1 MPGPPP
7 SERGGGRLIAGAG
20 GCYSRCNNS
29 PPGWVMHRQLLA
41 ILLGMG
47 LAGLGAGCIDD
58 LDDECRTDEDC
69 GPGARCVDQG
79 VRVCLEDGTGGDG
92 GTGGTAG
99 TGGEGGEGGG
109 GAGGTGGVGGSIAEP
124 VVVPV
129 QVEVWADEAYGR
141 LQRPVAELVLRVTG
155 AGEPIEQRLRHEA
168 GGWLLAGEGAGEPV
182 ELSVEVE
189 IPGEGTTTLAL
200 EVTAQGPDATGE
212 LQPLAIGTRTLE
224 ADPAGAENR
233 ASVTVA
239 FLDTFDFDGDR
250 VGDLADCAPDDPA
263 IHPGAIDLCDGVDN
277 DCNPGG
283 ACHVPVPEGQRVV
296 DLACG
301 AGTCLA
307 LLDGDQTPGSL
318 WEVTAGGIERRM
330 ELAGVSQAGAEPVQ
344 IEQPLGLALGGA
356 GSRRMAFVTDGLL
369 NRVWAFSLDS
379 QGPSVEWFVPVG
391 RISGAATASPRGN
404 LLFTPHDATPSGQFI
419 MPLAEPPAEEPSRI
433 TCGREGN
440 CKTVDLT
447 DLSDG
452 AVKLN
457 GDATVRASAMPSP
470 MSIGYL
476 RLYTIFEGDNRL
488 GIAVVDRSTGVVE
501 LSISGLV
508 SIWADGTPA
517 CLSLH
522 PTANEDVLYI
532 AGTTGVGAVELAA
545 IRTGNDISDHG
556 TPTFHPLPLDT
567 APIAI
572 ASGARRIF
580 VTAAGGTLLAVPL
593 TEDRLPAEA
602 ETTAVTIRGCDKPT
616 RLVART
622 VGEVDQAILACE
634 GEAGGAATIVLTG
647 AD

>member
-109 GAGGTGGVGGSIAEP
+109 GAGGTGGDGGSIAEP

-330 ELAGVSQAGAEPVQ
+330 ELAGVSQVGEEPVPL
-344 IEQPLGLALGGA
+344 EQPLGLALGST
-356 GSRRMAFVTDGLL
+356 GSRRMAFATDAIA
-369 NRVWAFSLDS
+369 NRIWAFPLDGT
-379 QGPSVEWFVPVG
+379 GPSVEVVVPTGTV
-391 RISGAATASPRGN
+391 SGAMTASSSGN
-404 LLFTPHDATPSGQFI
+404 LLFSPLLDQAAGDLILPPS
-419 MPLAEPPAEEPSRI
+419 EPPAEGFSRVN
-433 TCGREGN
+433 CGREGS
-440 CKTVDLT
+440 CKLVDLQELT
-447 DLSDG
+447 DGVKRLTSG
-452 AVKLN
+452 AL
-457 GDATVRASAMPSP
+457 VRASAIRSP
-470 MSIGYL
+470 TSAGNL
-476 RLYTIFEGDNRL
+476 QLYSVFEGDNRL
-488 GIAVVDRSTGVVE
+488 GIAVVSRSTGAVQMN
-501 LSISGLV
+501 ISGLV
-508 SIWADGTPA
+508 SLWEDGSPTSLALRPAD
-517 CLSLH
+517 
-522 PTANEDVLYI
+522 EDVLYVL
-532 AGTTGVGAVELAA
+532 GTTGFNGVELAA
-545 IRTGNDISDHG
+545 LKTGNDLEAH
-556 TPTFHPLPLDT
+556 TPITFHPLPLDT

-572 ASGARRIF
+572 ASGARRLF